1 MNSGVLEGLRRPGE
15 VKRKEPLARHVTF
28 GVGGPA
34 NVYLI
39 ANTED
44 QLRLGYSL
52 ARKAGEPVFI
62 YGSGSNVLVGDGGV
76 RGVTVENRTAQ
87 VEGPSPNGAGFNA
100 RLASGVNLA
109 APGPR

>member
-15 VKRKEPLARHVTF
+15 VKLDEPLSRHVTF

-34 NVYLI
+34 DVYLI

-76 RGVTVENRTAQ
+76 GGGTVENRTGPA
-87 VEGPSPNGAGFNA
+87 EGPSPNRAGFK
-100 RLASGVNLA
+100 
-109 APGPR
+109 